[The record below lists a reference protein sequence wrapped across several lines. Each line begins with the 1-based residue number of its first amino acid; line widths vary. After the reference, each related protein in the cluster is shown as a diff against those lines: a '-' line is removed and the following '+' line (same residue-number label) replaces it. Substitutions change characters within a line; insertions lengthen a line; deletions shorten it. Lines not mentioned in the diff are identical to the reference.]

1 MKNFKEYAQDK
12 TASAPLPRSTAHQAE
27 HQTVEAEHWEALL
40 TLLTQPPAAASPAIV
55 SRARKAVGG
64 AATIA
69 PEPLLKS
76 VPHPESIK
84 IARSTA
90 ENFPLPS
97 IVPSAKAAKQSAE
110 PVAEPAAKP
119 IAEKV
124 APLKMQ
130 EDVAPDLKALPAARL
145 SNRAESRRY
154 TAQPAPLPE
163 RLTESWAER
172 LAHRVFSSF
181 GQNSGSRASNI
192 KPSNHAEVAY
202 NTQGKVDYVT
212 YTINAPIR
220 KNRREPLT

>member
-12 TASAPLPRSTAHQAE
+12 TASAPIPRSTAHQAE

-40 TLLTQPPAAASPAIV
+40 SLLTQPPAAASPAIV

-64 AATIA
+64 PATIA

-76 VPHPESIK
+76 APHPESIK

-90 ENFPLPS
+90 ASFPLPS
-97 IVPSAKAAKQSAE
+97 IVPSTRAAKQSAE
-110 PVAEPAAKP
+110 PVAKP
-119 IAEKV
+119 IAEKA
-124 APLKMQ
+124 APLEMQ
-130 EDVAPDLKALPAARL
+130 EDVAPGLEELPAARL
-145 SNRAESRRY
+145 SNRAESRQY

-163 RLTESWAER
+163 KLTESWAER

-212 YTINAPIR
+212 YTINAPVR
-220 KNRREPLT
+220 KSRREPLT